1 MPKKDID
8 YSNTIIYKITCKSPD
23 VNEVYVGHTTNFV
36 QRKFCH
42 KQSCTNIKSP
52 NHNCKLYKVIR
63 ENNGWDNW
71 NMEIVNFFNCKD
83 SYEARQKEQEY
94 FVLLK
99 ATLNSIEPLP
109 SPKPN
114 NVTINVKESNDEKKY
129 YCEHCKTKCS
139 CEYTFN
145 IHNQTR
151 KHKEII
157 SGKRLPPTEAVLMK
171 KPPGFYCEACNF
183 KCYKEYN
190 YNVHLA
196 TPKHEKFTKV
206 YKSLQKDIDPK
217 YILVCECSKRY
228 SSRMGLW
235 KHKQKCLIAKNLTDN
250 TDNTDNSDTTNAND
264 TTNLTKAT
272 NEIVSEL
279 KDINNIDKDGL
290 IIKLLKDNEEI
301 RQILKE
307 VIPKMGNNTTIN
319 NNTTNNNTTNN
330 FNLNFFLNE
339 QCKDA
344 LNISEFVESLKI
356 TFEDLLYS
364 KKNGLVQ
371 GISNVMIRGL
381 KELDIYKRPI
391 HCTDRK
397 RETMYIKDKEKW
409 EKDETREIMKN
420 TIEMI
425 ADKERNALQIWTEE
439 NPDWM
444 ETEQKQIAY
453 LTMLRNIS
461 EPIEDE
467 EKNGRKIIRAVSRE
481 VIIDKKDI
489 AGGDDIVGG
498 L

>member
-1 MPKKDID
+1 MPKTDID

-36 QRKFCH
+36 QRKFSH

-52 NHNCKLYKVIR
+52 NHNFRLYQVIR
-63 ENNGWDNW
+63 QHNGWDNW

-109 SPKPN
+109 KPKPN
-114 NVTINVKESNDEKKY
+114 NVTMDVKECKQKKTY
-129 YCEHCKTKCS
+129 FCDYCKTRCS
-139 CEYTFN
+139 NEDTFKK
-145 IHNQTR
+145 HNETR

-157 SGKRLPPTEAVLMK
+157 SGKRAAPTEATLSK
-171 KPPGFYCEACNF
+171 NISGFTCEACKF

-190 YNVHLA
+190 YKAHLA
-196 TPKHEKFTKV
+196 TPKHQKFTKV
-206 YKSLQKDIDPK
+206 YQSLQKNATLSNS
-217 YILVCECSKRY
+217 LVCVCSKKY
-228 SSRMGLW
+228 STRMGLW
-235 KHKQKCLIAKNLTDN
+235 KHKQKCIFVKNLT
-250 TDNTDNSDTTNAND
+250 ND
-264 TTNLTKAT
+264 TSDT
-272 NEIVSEL
+272 NEIVLPDL
-279 KDINNIDKDGL
+279 KDINSIDKDD
-290 IIKLLKDNEEI
+290 IIIQLLKDNKEI

-307 VIPKMGNNTTIN
+307 VIPKIGNNTTIN
-319 NNTTNNNTTNN
+319 NNNNTTNNNTLNN

-356 TFEDLLYS
+356 TFDDLLYS

-391 HCTDRK
+391 HCTDKK

-409 EKDETREIMKN
+409 EKDETHEIRKN

-425 ADKERNALQIWTEE
+425 ADKERNALQIWTDD

-481 VIIDKKDI
+481 VVIDKKD
-489 AGGDDIVGG
+489 
-498 L
+498 

>member
-1 MPKKDID
+1 MPKTDID

-36 QRKFCH
+36 QRKFSH

-52 NHNCKLYKVIR
+52 NHNFKLYQVIR
-63 ENNGWDNW
+63 QHNGWDNW

-109 SPKPN
+109 KPKPN
-114 NVTINVKESNDEKKY
+114 NVTMDVKECKQKKTY
-129 YCEHCKTKCS
+129 FCDYCKTRCS
-139 CEYTFN
+139 NEDTFKK
-145 IHNQTR
+145 HNETR

-157 SGKRLPPTEAVLMK
+157 SGERAAPTEATLSK
-171 KPPGFYCEACNF
+171 NISGFTCEACKF

-190 YNVHLA
+190 YKAHLA
-196 TPKHEKFTKV
+196 TPKHQKFTKV
-206 YKSLQKDIDPK
+206 YEGLQKNVEPENSLTCK
-217 YILVCECSKRY
+217 CSKKY
-228 SSRMGLW
+228 STRMGLW
-235 KHKQKCLIAKNLTDN
+235 KHKQKCLFAKNLTN
-250 TDNTDNSDTTNAND
+250 
-264 TTNLTKAT
+264 AT

-279 KDINNIDKDGL
+279 KDINNIDRDGL

-319 NNTTNNNTTNN
+319 NNNNTTNNNTLNN

-356 TFEDLLYS
+356 TFDDLLYS

-391 HCTDRK
+391 HCTDKK

-409 EKDETREIMKN
+409 EKDDTHEIMKN

-425 ADKERNALQIWTEE
+425 ADKERNALQIWTDD

-481 VIIDKKDI
+481 VIIDKKD
-489 AGGDDIVGG
+489 
-498 L
+498 

>member
-1 MPKKDID
+1 MPKTDID

-36 QRKFCH
+36 QRKFSH

-52 NHNCKLYKVIR
+52 NHNFRLYQVIR
-63 ENNGWDNW
+63 QHNGWDNW

-109 SPKPN
+109 KPKPN
-114 NVTINVKESNDEKKY
+114 NVTMDVKECKQKKTY
-129 YCEHCKTKCS
+129 FCDYCKTRCS
-139 CEYTFN
+139 NEDTFKK
-145 IHNQTR
+145 HNETR

-157 SGKRLPPTEAVLMK
+157 SGERAAPTEATLSK
-171 KPPGFYCEACNF
+171 NISGFTCEACKF

-190 YNVHLA
+190 YKAHLA
-196 TPKHEKFTKV
+196 TPKHQKFTKV
-206 YKSLQKDIDPK
+206 YQSLQKNATLSNS
-217 YILVCECSKRY
+217 LVCVCSKKY
-228 SSRMGLW
+228 STRMGLW
-235 KHKQKCLIAKNLTDN
+235 KHKQKCIFVKNLT
-250 TDNTDNSDTTNAND
+250 ND
-264 TTNLTKAT
+264 TNDT
-272 NEIVSEL
+272 NEIVLPDL
-279 KDINNIDKDGL
+279 KDINSIDKDDI

-307 VIPKMGNNTTIN
+307 VIPKMGNNTIINNNNN
-319 NNTTNNNTTNN
+319 NNTTNNNTLNN

-344 LNISEFVESLKI
+344 LNITEFVESLKI
-356 TFEDLLYS
+356 TFDDLLYS

-391 HCTDRK
+391 HCTDKK

-409 EKDETREIMKN
+409 EKDETHEIMKN

-425 ADKERNALQIWTEE
+425 ADKERNALQIWTDE
-439 NPDWM
+439 NPDWI

-481 VIIDKKDI
+481 VIIDKKD
-489 AGGDDIVGG
+489 
-498 L
+498 

>member
-1 MPKKDID
+1 MPKTDID

-52 NHNCKLYKVIR
+52 NHNCKLYQVIR
-63 ENNGWDNW
+63 QHNGWDNW

-109 SPKPN
+109 KPKPN
-114 NVTINVKESNDEKKY
+114 NVTMDVKECKQKKTY
-129 YCEHCKTKCS
+129 FCDYCKTRCS
-139 CEYTFN
+139 NEDTFKK
-145 IHNQTR
+145 HNETR

-157 SGKRLPPTEAVLMK
+157 SGKRAAPTEATLSK
-171 KPPGFYCEACNF
+171 NISGFTCEACKF

-190 YNVHLA
+190 YKAHLA
-196 TPKHEKFTKV
+196 TPKHQKFTKV
-206 YKSLQKDIDPK
+206 YQSLQKNATLSNS
-217 YILVCECSKRY
+217 LVCVCSKKY
-228 SSRMGLW
+228 STRMGLW
-235 KHKQKCLIAKNLTDN
+235 KHKQKCIFVKNLT
-250 TDNTDNSDTTNAND
+250 ND
-264 TTNLTKAT
+264 TSDT
-272 NEIVSEL
+272 NEIVLPDL
-279 KDINNIDKDGL
+279 KDINSIDKDNI

-319 NNTTNNNTTNN
+319 NNNNTTNNNTLNN

-356 TFEDLLYS
+356 TFDDLLYS

-391 HCTDRK
+391 HCTDKK

-409 EKDETREIMKN
+409 EKDETHEIMKN

-425 ADKERNALQIWTEE
+425 ADKERNALQIWTDD

-481 VIIDKKDI
+481 VVIDKKD
-489 AGGDDIVGG
+489 
-498 L
+498 

>member
-1 MPKKDID
+1 MPKTDID

-36 QRKFCH
+36 QRKFSH

-52 NHNCKLYKVIR
+52 NHNFKLYQVIR
-63 ENNGWDNW
+63 QHNGWDNW

-109 SPKPN
+109 KPKPN
-114 NVTINVKESNDEKKY
+114 NVTMDVKECKQKKTY
-129 YCEHCKTKCS
+129 FCDYCKTRCS
-139 CEYTFN
+139 NEDTFKK
-145 IHNQTR
+145 HNETR

-157 SGKRLPPTEAVLMK
+157 SGERAAPTEATLSK
-171 KPPGFYCEACNF
+171 NISGFTCEACKF

-190 YNVHLA
+190 YKAHLA
-196 TPKHEKFTKV
+196 TPKHQKFTKV
-206 YKSLQKDIDPK
+206 YQSLQKNATLSNS
-217 YILVCECSKRY
+217 LVCVCSKKY
-228 SSRMGLW
+228 STRMGLW
-235 KHKQKCLIAKNLTDN
+235 KHKQKCIFVKNLT
-250 TDNTDNSDTTNAND
+250 ND
-264 TTNLTKAT
+264 TSDT
-272 NEIVSEL
+272 NEIVLPDL
-279 KDINNIDKDGL
+279 KDINSIDKDD
-290 IIKLLKDNEEI
+290 IIIQLLKDNKEI

-307 VIPKMGNNTTIN
+307 VIPKIGNNTTIN
-319 NNTTNNNTTNN
+319 NNNNTTNNNTLNN

-344 LNISEFVESLKI
+344 LNITEFVESLKI
-356 TFEDLLYS
+356 TFDDLLYS

-391 HCTDRK
+391 HCTDKK

-409 EKDETREIMKN
+409 EKDETHEIMKN

-425 ADKERNALQIWTEE
+425 ADKERNALQIWTDN

-481 VIIDKKDI
+481 VVIDKKD
-489 AGGDDIVGG
+489 
-498 L
+498 

>member
-1 MPKKDID
+1 
-8 YSNTIIYKITCKSPD
+8 
-23 VNEVYVGHTTNFV
+23 
-36 QRKFCH
+36 
-42 KQSCTNIKSP
+42 
-52 NHNCKLYKVIR
+52 VIR
-63 ENNGWDNW
+63 KHNGWDNW

-99 ATLNSIEPLP
+99 ATLNSLEPLP
-109 SPKPN
+109 SPKP
-114 NVTINVKESNDEKKY
+114 EEKKY
-129 YCEHCKTKCS
+129 YCEHCKMTCS
-139 CEYTFN
+139 SEYVFN
-145 IHNQTR
+145 IHNKTR

-157 SGKRLPPTEAVLMK
+157 SGKRLPPSEAVLMK

-183 KCYKEYN
+183 KCYKESDFN
-190 YNVHLA
+190 RHLM
-196 TPKHEKFTKV
+196 TLKHKKFTKV
-206 YKSLQKDIDPK
+206 YESLQTNAVTENS
-217 YILVCECSKRY
+217 LVCKCSKKY
-228 SSRMGLW
+228 STRMGLW
-235 KHKQKCLIAKNLTDN
+235 KHKQKCLFAKNLTN
-250 TDNTDNSDTTNAND
+250 
-264 TTNLTKAT
+264 AT

-279 KDINNIDKDGL
+279 KDINNIDRDGL

-307 VIPKMGNNTTIN
+307 VIPKMGNNTIINNNN
-319 NNTTNNNTTNN
+319 NNTTNNNTLNN

-391 HCTDRK
+391 HCTDKK
-397 RETMYIKDKEKW
+397 RETMYIKDNAKW
-409 EKDETREIMKN
+409 EKDDTHKIMKN

-425 ADKERNALQIWTEE
+425 ADKERNALQIWTDE

-481 VIIDKKDI
+481 VVIDKNE
-489 AGGDDIVGG
+489 
-498 L
+498 